1 MLAKSK
7 KKERFMLFI
16 IQQFLFPKQ
25 YQRLITCPLH
35 QCNYVNNYYGDQ
47 ECLVANTAENEDKD
61 VTRA

>member
-1 MLAKSK
+1 
-7 KKERFMLFI
+7 MLFI

-47 ECLVANTAENEDKD
+47 VCLVAITAENEDKD
-61 VTRA
+61 VTRT